1 MGVSFWGQGDDG
13 GKDMRMT
20 RLSFVVMLALLAGL
34 VGGAL
39 LSQTQMV
46 KNVLAQESFRP
57 EEFVS
62 AQEFRLVD
70 ANGKSL
76 AVLGGHPGKEPFLP
90 IEPALRFYENKGEL
104 LLLLGLVPGN
114 KPKLALFDGHGKT
127 IWETP

>member
-1 MGVSFWGQGDDG
+1 
-13 GKDMRMT
+13 MRMT

-39 LSQTQMV
+39 LSQTQML
-46 KNVLAQESFRP
+46 KTVLAQESFRP

-62 AQEFRLVD
+62 AKEFRLVD
-70 ANGKSL
+70 ANGKTL

-90 IEPALRFYENKGEL
+90 IEPALRFYDNNGEL
-104 LLLLGLVPGN
+104 VVLLGLVPGN